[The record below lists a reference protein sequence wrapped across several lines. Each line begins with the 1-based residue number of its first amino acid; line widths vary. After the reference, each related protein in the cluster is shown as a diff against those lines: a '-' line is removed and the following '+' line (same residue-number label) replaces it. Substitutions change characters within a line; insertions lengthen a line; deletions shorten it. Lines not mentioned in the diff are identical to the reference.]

1 VLESVLEDLDFAH
14 FASGSHKM
22 TFSSLVDSGN
32 GVFLDVR
39 SPEEQRALTLGMTDL
54 SLEVLHI
61 PIDQIPKRVGE
72 VPHDR
77 PIGVF
82 CPTVVRSSIV
92 YAFLLARG
100 YKQVSLIDGGY
111 PALVGEFLPGKLRG
125 HRTSVASTGADAA
138 SSGQPVRAPQATR

>member
-1 VLESVLEDLDFAH
+1 VFESVLENLDFAH
-14 FASGSHKM
+14 FASGSHK
-22 TFSSLVDSGN
+22 TAFSSLVESGN

-39 SPEEQRALTLGMTDL
+39 SPEEQSVLALELADLG
-54 SLEVLHI
+54 LELLHI

-72 VPHDR
+72 IPLDR

-92 YAFLLARG
+92 YAYLLARG
-100 YKQVSLIDGGY
+100 YRQVSLLDGGY

-125 HRTSVASTGADAA
+125 HRTDGASTGAGA
-138 SSGQPVRAPQATR
+138 SSPDRPLLAPQASC

>member
-22 TFSSLVDSGN
+22 TFSSLVESGN
-32 GVFLDVR
+32 GLFLDVR
-39 SPEEQRALTLGMTDL
+39 SPEEQRALTLELTDL
-54 SLEVLHI
+54 GLEVLQI

-72 VPHDR
+72 VPRNR

-92 YAFLLARG
+92 YAYLLAHG
-100 YKQVSLIDGGY
+100 YTQISLLDGGY

-125 HRTSVASTGADAA
+125 HRSSVAATGTGAA
-138 SSGQPVRAPQATR
+138 SSGGPVRAPQASR